1 MFHNANKPPGPRHK
15 PYNQTI
21 IYIQIILTVATIIS
35 LLARLA
41 FIANKTNLI
50 IGMGIKTYRAITTIT
65 NTAIGIFVIVNV
77 LLFILRE
84 IERKKQEEPKT
95 NRSERPNAVLST
107 DKKMNADR
115 IQQMLVQALDQHTHR
130 VPQEIY
136 NRISDCAN
144 LMNDMDKYQKKLSNL
159 LDNNGADGFSDTEE
173 MLDQVEQCIC
183 KNVRKVVNYIS
194 VADCGN
200 QEDIETISSKLNTC
214 IEDSR
219 KQLQQVKDF
228 LFAMAEFL
236 NRQGEDDNTSEKLE
250 IYKDLILKSVNE
262 EDSL

>member
-1 MFHNANKPPGPRHK
+1 MSDNSNKPPLLRYGP
-15 PYNQTI
+15 
-21 IYIQIILTVATIIS
+21 YIQIILTVGI
-35 LLARLA
+35 
-41 FIANKTNLI
+41 I
-50 IGMGIKTYRAITTIT
+50 IGIIGKVIFAVNETNFIITMGIKTYRANITTANVMI
-65 NTAIGIFVIVNV
+65 AI
-77 LLFILRE
+77 LLIADILLCIPR
-84 IERKKQEEPKT
+84 IISRKKQEEPKAS
-95 NRSERPNAVLST
+95 RSERPDAILST

-136 NRISDCAN
+136 NRISDCAD
-144 LMNDMDKYQKKLSNL
+144 LMNDMDKYQQKLSNL
-159 LDNNGADGFSDTEE
+159 LNNNGADGFSDTEE

-214 IEDSR
+214 IEDSQ